1 MANTNN
7 LIKLGTGSYRV
18 GKTATTPTGK
28 VVTGTAL
35 VRVVTTLNVAESVGN
50 AGKWLSA
57 NAVADCLHGEY
68 WKTDFNSKKDFA
80 ESMELSAGR
89 VSQYVKAVEL
99 AKKYNLNT
107 SDVRVSVDKVY
118 KVASLKNSDEFLKAY
133 TTDVFTL
140 TQGEL
145 FKLVNDWKHD
155 GEAIE
160 VEAKEETEETEAKE
174 AKEETEE
181 TEAKEAKEE
190 TEAVEVTDS
199 NGNKYM
205 IPVAILNQYKA

>member
-7 LIKLGTGSYRV
+7 LIKLGTGSYKV
-18 GKTATTPTGK
+18 GATATTPTGK
-28 VVTGTAL
+28 VVTGKAL

-99 AKKYNLNT
+99 ARKYNLNT

-118 KVASLKNSDEFLKAY
+118 KVASLKNADEFLKAY

-155 GEAIE
+155 GDAVDVE
-160 VEAKEETEETEAKE
+160 VKEEKYHRVGSRKE
-174 AKEETEE
+174 
-181 TEAKEAKEE
+181 
-190 TEAVEVTDS
+190 
-199 NGNKYM
+199 
-205 IPVAILNQYKA
+205 ILANQQAFGIIKPRCGQKFSVHICPHNE